1 MPVKLGLTYIPTLE
15 SIDLKNGAF
24 MDNHEYALFYG
35 NTNLK
40 TIRVD
45 KGDEET
51 YVKGLAQNFKNV
63 QIIAE

>member
-1 MPVKLGLTYIPTLE
+1 MSDAYFIL
-15 SIDLKNGAF
+15 
-24 MDNHEYALFYG
+24 DNHEYALFYG